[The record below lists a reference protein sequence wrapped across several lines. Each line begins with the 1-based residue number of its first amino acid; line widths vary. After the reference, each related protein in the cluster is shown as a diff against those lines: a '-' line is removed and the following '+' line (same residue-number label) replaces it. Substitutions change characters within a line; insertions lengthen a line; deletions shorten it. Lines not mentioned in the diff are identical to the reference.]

1 MCSSPQA
8 IRPPCKAR
16 GLKEGEVICEFI
28 DGFLKENEG
37 QTTLATFPHERK
49 DLEGLFD
56 KASVMLTRRELE
68 RILSLLELNQ
78 GDPERRNEFQ
88 LDLAK
93 ALRLVEPVYRRTH
106 DSKLGDLLAQAEAK
120 LG

>member
-1 MCSSPQA
+1 M
-8 IRPPCKAR
+8 CKAR
-16 GLKEGEVICEFI
+16 GLREGEVISDLI

-37 QTTLATFPHERK
+37 QATLASFPHEHK

-56 KASVMLTRRELE
+56 KASLMLARSELE

-78 GDPERRNEFQ
+78 GDPERRSAFQ

-93 ALRLVEPVYRRTH
+93 ALRVVEPVYRRTH
-106 DSKLGDLLAQAEAK
+106 DSRLGDLLVQAEAK
-120 LG
+120 LE